1 MAASDL
7 YFQSRIKRS
16 RYLLYVDDGAFVAER
31 GTERITGKTISL
43 IYRKLYLHPT
53 NKKSCQ
59 QSKQF

>member
-7 YFQSRIKRS
+7 YFQARIKRS
-16 RYLLYVDDGAFVAER
+16 GYLLYVAEGAFLAEK
-31 GTERITGKTISL
+31 GTERITGKTINQ
-43 IYRKLYLHPT
+43 IYDKLYNST

>member
-16 RYLLYVDDGAFVAER
+16 GYLLYVAEGAFVAEK

-43 IYRKLYLHPT
+43 IYRKLYLHSPK
-53 NKKSCQ
+53 KKS
-59 QSKQF
+59 